1 MTERRKSPRQKSLY
15 RGVVSFVDNN
25 FTLDCM
31 VRDISETGARVKFN
45 STPPIISE
53 YLDLNIPIKGRTYRA
68 KLVWCNAN
76 EIGIAFETNFNVDVV
91 PSHSSDAEKLSHS
104 SDDELSYRVA
114 RLEAE
119 VVALR
124 QLIKRLQKNS
134 ADKTEAA

>member
-15 RGVVSFVDNN
+15 RGVVSFADNN
-25 FTLDCM
+25 FTLDCT
-31 VRDISETGARVKFN
+31 VRDISEAGARLKFN
-45 STPPIISE
+45 SSPPIISE
-53 YLDLNIPIKGRTYRA
+53 YLDLAIPFRGQIFRGKV
-68 KLVWCNAN
+68 VWCNVN
-76 EIGIAFETNFNVDVV
+76 EIGIAFETSVDVI
-91 PSHSSDAEKLSHS
+91 PSHS